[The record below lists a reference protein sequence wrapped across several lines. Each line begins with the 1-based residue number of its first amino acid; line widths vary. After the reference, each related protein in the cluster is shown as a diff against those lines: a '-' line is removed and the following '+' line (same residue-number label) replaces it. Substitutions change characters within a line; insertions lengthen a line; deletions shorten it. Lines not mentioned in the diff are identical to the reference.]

1 MKNCCQFVFYKN
13 IARFLLLFLLE
24 FLDKKE
30 KNKLRHHHVISH
42 KPKLSINQRMRNRS
56 VIVKKESRVF
66 HYTYTVLQ
74 FFFILMRKAR
84 AVRTDSYS
92 VRTLYKRYWTA
103 TGRKRQ
109 GEGTG
114 GGGANCL
121 SYLTV
126 VWDWKSY
133 IDRIVYHFLTGLFF

>member
-24 FLDKKE
+24 FLEKKE

-56 VIVKKESRVF
+56 VIVKKDSRVF

-74 FFFILMRKAR
+74 FFFYFNEE
-84 AVRTDSYS
+84 SS
-92 VRTLYKRYWTA
+92 SCSN
-103 TGRKRQ
+103 G
-109 GEGTG
+109 
-114 GGGANCL
+114 
-121 SYLTV
+121 
-126 VWDWKSY
+126 
-133 IDRIVYHFLTGLFF
+133 

>member
-24 FLDKKE
+24 FLEKKE

-74 FFFILMRKAR
+74 FFFYFNEE
-84 AVRTDSYS
+84 SS
-92 VRTLYKRYWTA
+92 SCSN
-103 TGRKRQ
+103 GQ
-109 GEGTG
+109 
-114 GGGANCL
+114 
-121 SYLTV
+121 
-126 VWDWKSY
+126 
-133 IDRIVYHFLTGLFF
+133 LFRSNAL